1 MTERSRFWDGSTT
14 GDAVSITDDELMN
27 RVFRA
32 LLNGTGDQ
40 GVLQGWLN
48 ELEVTDGGV
57 DTATVD
63 TGGAIVYG
71 FWYENDAALDVD
83 IAAYRGGNCLI
94 VARASWAAATVRVVA
109 RAVGALTQT
118 AGVTYEIPL
127 ANVAIN
133 GAGAI
138 TLVTDTRDYCEF
150 STEML
155 DGAVQTD
162 SLVADAVTTAK
173 LENQTRWITRGYGQF
188 EPDATNPA
196 TAYAPGSTTYELPF
210 RPMWGFSTGVS
221 DTVWCTFRVPAD
233 ISSATMDIYF
243 WTISSSGYAKDVR
256 WEFSSW
262 DAQASAV
269 LVNQTGAATVSYPD
283 AWDPTISWLAI
294 QSRYTQRDQIGSIT
308 VTAGDIVHMEIFR
321 NGAHGDDTLGGEAY
335 LFMME
340 AEYTADS

>member
-1 MTERSRFWDGSTT
+1 
-14 GDAVSITDDELMN
+14 MN
-27 RVFRA
+27 
-32 LLNGTGDQ
+32 
-40 GVLQGWLN
+40 
-48 ELEVTDGGV
+48 
-57 DTATVD
+57 
-63 TGGAIVYG
+63 
-71 FWYENDAALDVD
+71 

-94 VARASWAAATVRVVA
+94 VARASWAAATIRIVA

-127 ANVAIN
+127 ANIAID

-138 TLVTDTRDYCEF
+138 TLITDTRDYCEF

-162 SLVADAVTTAK
+162 SLVADAVTPAK
-173 LENQTRWITRGYGQF
+173 LENQTRWLTRGYGQF

-196 TAYAPGSTTYELPF
+196 TATNGAGSTTYLLPY
-210 RPMWGFSTGVS
+210 RPAWYFSNGVS
-221 DTVWCTFRVPAD
+221 DAVWCTFRVPSD

-243 WTISSSGYAKDVR
+243 WTCGALGYEYEVR

-269 LVNQTGAATVSYPD
+269 LANQTGAATVTYPES
-283 AWDPTISWLAI
+283 WDPVISFLSI
-294 QSRYTQRDQIGSIT
+294 GQRYAQRDLIGSIT

-321 NGAHGDDTLGGEAY
+321 NGAHADDDYPGEIQ
-335 LFMME
+335 LLMME